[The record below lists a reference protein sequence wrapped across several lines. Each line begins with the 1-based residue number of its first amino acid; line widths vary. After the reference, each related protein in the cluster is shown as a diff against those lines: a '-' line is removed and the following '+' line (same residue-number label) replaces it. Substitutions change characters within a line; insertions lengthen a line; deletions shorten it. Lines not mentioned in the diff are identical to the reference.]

1 VNFFAPRRAMSIR
14 PSMAGL
20 STGVTYCDLTGLRAI
35 LSLAGTGRDGQDRSA
50 RRLVRHEVPPHLR
63 TILQVT
69 G

>member
-1 VNFFAPRRAMSIR
+1 MRSQLAQGEAHVNLA
-14 PSMAGL
+14 
-20 STGVTYCDLTGLRAI
+20 GVTYCDLTGLRAI